1 MPAAH
6 DYGARY
12 LYMVTAPPPPS
23 LISLILGAWSKQAEY
38 TGKIPFTFGRRV
50 VVVVDYGTLKVPPPT
65 AYGKI
70 KKKLNFRTK

>member
-1 MPAAH
+1 MLAAH

-23 LISLILGAWSKQAEY
+23 LISLILGAWSKQTEY

-50 VVVVDYGTLKVPPPT
+50 VVVVENYQRGNTG
-65 AYGKI
+65 GKTFAKI
-70 KKKLNFRTK
+70 NAS